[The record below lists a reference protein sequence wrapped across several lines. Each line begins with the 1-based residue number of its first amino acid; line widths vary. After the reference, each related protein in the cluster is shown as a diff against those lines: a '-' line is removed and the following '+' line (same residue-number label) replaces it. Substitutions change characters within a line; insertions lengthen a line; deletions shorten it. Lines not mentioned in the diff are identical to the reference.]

1 MRISLEAFK
10 KDLPGTLERLRRY
23 YSKPTPRPK
32 DIERL
37 LRTPKAQAYLRKQGY
52 TITQDDKEVIFSRD
66 GKVMKVIKK
75 DPPTDE
81 QE

>member
-1 MRISLEAFK
+1 MKISLEAFK
-10 KDLPGTLERLRRY
+10 KDLPGTLERLRLY
-23 YSKPTPRPK
+23 YSNPTPRPE

-37 LRTPKAQAYLRKQGY
+37 LRTSKAQAYLRKQSY
-52 TITQDDKEVIFSRD
+52 TITQDDKEFIFSRD

-75 DPPTDE
+75 DSPTDE